1 MAPARISTSPRGF
14 TSNLKASGMLF
25 QNLQKSLQNLLFEF
39 PLLFLIILSS
49 RRQPGAPGPTQA
61 RPRPYSSWPMQCP
74 THSLPRACVG
84 LDAEKMAGLMVASN
98 SFAACCPSASYPRLQ
113 LYLYALL
120 TLPPS
125 SQTPPSP
132 SQNQK
137 PSSPRIL
144 QSRQTTETSTPSPC
158 WIWAWAAT
166 WGGRERG
173 FEGQC
178 VFIVQMVRR
187 RQMVQSK

>member
-1 MAPARISTSPRGF
+1 VAPARISTLPRGF

-98 SFAACCPSASYPRLQ
+98 SSAASSASYPRLQ
-113 LYLYALL
+113 LCLYALL

-178 VFIVQMVRR
+178 VPIVLRTPRVPMV
-187 RQMVQSK
+187 